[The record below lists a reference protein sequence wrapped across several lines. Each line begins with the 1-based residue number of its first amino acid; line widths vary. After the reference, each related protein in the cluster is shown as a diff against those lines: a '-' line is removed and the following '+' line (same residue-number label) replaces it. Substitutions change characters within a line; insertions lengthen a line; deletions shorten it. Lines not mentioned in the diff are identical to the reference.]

1 MARIRHWAAT
11 GVVIQSTREYVSND
25 FMLNIIQRYFACM
38 IAVASAFLVSAC
50 DDCCDKVVRGTK
62 IEKLSVTSQ
71 NEDANTDNNVTVE
84 TLARETKINTPLKG
98 NQSLHSGVT
107 TSISVAAEDIPLTYA
122 PLDEVTNNNKSRQV
136 LNLTLPRMAWE
147 SDAEHQRN
155 SGVLPD
161 VFRPLPQEQ
170 KMNLSGRLHWDESEA
185 ARQLSVEDSIKGA
198 EVELKF
204 FLP

>member
-1 MARIRHWAAT
+1 
-11 GVVIQSTREYVSND
+11 
-25 FMLNIIQRYFACM
+25 MLSLTTRYFTCT
-38 IAVASAFLVSAC
+38 IVIASAFLVSAC
-50 DDCCDKVVRGTK
+50 DDCCDKILRGTK
-62 IEKLSVTSQ
+62 IEKLRVTSQ
-71 NEDANTDNNVTVE
+71 NINANAGNNVTVE
-84 TLARETKINTPLKG
+84 TSEKERGSNTLSNDDRLSADFSTP
-98 NQSLHSGVT
+98 VV
-107 TSISVAAEDIPLTYA
+107 VAIEDIPLTYA

-136 LNLTLPRMAWE
+136 LNLTLPSMAWE

-155 SGVLPD
+155 KGVLPN

-170 KMNLSGRLHWDESEA
+170 KMNLSGRIHWDESEA